1 MLWLLLKE
9 LAVMTH
15 EADLGEDGSFYLI
28 IWKHVHRVCNQVAH
42 KLIKLLSCWL

>member
-1 MLWLLLKE
+1 ME
-9 LAVMTH
+9 SDALALAKRMTH

-42 KLIKLLSCWL
+42 KLTKLLSCWL